1 MKKRVAALTLAMV
14 MCFAVTAC
22 GDKSAETTETNVETT
37 EESIV
42 EESTISAEEATEA
55 ESAEAATEETAVTET
70 AADETEATTEDTT
83 EEAAGVELKAE
94 IPDGFT
100 EAAEGMYMNPDY
112 PNDGTNIIIMTTQ
125 GSAEEIPSEE
135 AFKEQLMAAL
145 GDTEMEVEMENYE
158 KYEVSGYDAVR
169 MTMKYSIEGVELSQ
183 TYVMVFADGVMGSA
197 IYTAQGDAWNDAIEA
212 SIASITMEQ
221 KFRGV

>member
-1 MKKRVAALTLAMV
+1 MKKRVAALTIAMV
-14 MCFAVTAC
+14 MCFSVTAC

-37 EESIV
+37 EQSIV

-55 ESAEAATEETAVTET
+55 ESAEAATEET

-125 GSAEEIPSEE
+125 GSVEEIPSEE

-183 TYVMVFADGVMGSA
+183 TYVMVFADGVMGSV

-212 SIASITMEQ
+212 SIASITME
-221 KFRGV
+221 